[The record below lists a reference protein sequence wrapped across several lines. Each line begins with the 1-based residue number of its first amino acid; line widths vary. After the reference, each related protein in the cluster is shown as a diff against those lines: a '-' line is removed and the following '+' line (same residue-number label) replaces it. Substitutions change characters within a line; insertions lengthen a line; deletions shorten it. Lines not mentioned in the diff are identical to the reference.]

1 MVDFRLTSQKVASN
15 TPDEIRRTQALE
27 KAKSAVYNK
36 LGAAAES
43 VDKLNLS
50 PKAKLM
56 QSLRAAYD
64 KLPEND
70 VKIAAGENDAST
82 SAPVNNSG
90 DIVDGILRGTLFDI
104 V

>member
-1 MVDFRLTSQKVASN
+1 MVDFRLTSQKVVAN

-36 LGAAAES
+36 LGTAAET
-43 VDKLNLS
+43 VDRLNLS

-56 QSLRAAYD
+56 QSLKAAYD

-70 VKIAAGENDAST
+70 VKIAAGENNASAT
-82 SAPVNNSG
+82 VPENSSG